1 MFSIHFDSLY
11 AKNGSL
17 GIFKTGSYKI
27 VKIQGLRLELARG
40 LSESQLS
47 LPEGIGHLSEM
58 LSPRAAIDRNSP
70 RDIIRQ
76 LISRSN
82 GWVLDV
88 DLSNT
93 SEIRVNNFDY
103 RIFDNNKPNLAIHSR
118 LAVFSSDWPEILL
131 RGHVTITAADGST
144 LQCNRI
150 KWNAEK
156 QIFSTDDRYLL
167 NRNGEEITGKGIRV
181 DARLK
186 KTEEKNTED
195 KFEEKTKCFAKQQ

>member
-1 MFSIHFDSLY
+1 MHFDSLH
-11 AKNGSL
+11 AENGSL

-27 VKIQGLRLELARG
+27 VKIQGLRLELARY

-47 LPEGIGHLSEM
+47 LPQGLERLSEI
-58 LSPRAAIDRNSP
+58 LSPRASINSRNSP
-70 RDIIRQ
+70 LDIVRQ

-82 GWVLDV
+82 GWTLDV

-103 RIFDNNKPNLAIHSR
+103 RIFDNNKPNLAVHSR

-150 KWNAEK
+150 RWNAEK

-167 NRNGEEITGKGIRV
+167 NRCGEEITGKGIRV